1 MVLEQCWELA
11 GSLADGIRVAELGS
25 SVDSLAWW
33 DVVVEDL
40 AGRLAVGMAVG
51 KPVD

>member
-25 SVDSLAWW
+25 SVDSFAYW
-33 DVVVEDL
+33 DEVEGL
-40 AGRLAVGMAVG
+40 AGRGVVGMADD